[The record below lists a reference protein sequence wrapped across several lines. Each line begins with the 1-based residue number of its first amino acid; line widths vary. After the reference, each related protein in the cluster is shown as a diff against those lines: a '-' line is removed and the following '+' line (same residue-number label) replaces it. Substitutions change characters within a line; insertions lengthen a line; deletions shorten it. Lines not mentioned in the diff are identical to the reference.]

1 MILGKEV
8 KLDTSEKKMAQ
19 WQRRFLLLGTRV
31 ATEFLRSK
39 EMKLPCLQGN
49 SIVKESPGLA
59 NNSLHAY
66 LLSNPLT
73 LEFVTSGSR
82 L

>member
-8 KLDTSEKKMAQ
+8 KLDTSEKMAQ
-19 WQRRFLLLGTRV
+19 WQRRSLPLGTRV
-31 ATEFLRSK
+31 AIEFLRSK
-39 EMKLPCLQGN
+39 EMKLPCLRGN
-49 SIVKESPGLA
+49 SIVKESPRLA

-66 LLSNPLT
+66 LISNPLT